1 MSVSATTSL
10 QVVATPIGNLQDL
23 SPRGAEALRL
33 AAIVFAED
41 TRVARTLLA
50 HVGSH
55 ARLESLH
62 EHNERGAA
70 VRLIAALA
78 AGERVALVSDAGT
91 PLVSDP
97 GAGAVAAVAQAG
109 YRVEPIPGPSAVVTA
124 LSASGFVSVP
134 FAFFGFIARESA
146 ERTAQ
151 LASMRAFSGAL
162 VFFETKHRLAES
174 LAFCAERLGRDR
186 QALAAR
192 ELTKQFET
200 LYRGTLGELAE
211 LFARE
216 EVKGELTLVVA
227 PAAADE
233 AALEDADTVTAELAQ
248 DGRPLTARV
257 KELMLRT
264 GLGRKEAYARLS
276 RGA

>member
-1 MSVSATTSL
+1 MSGSL
-10 QVVATPIGNLQDL
+10 RVVATPIGNLQDL
-23 SPRGAEALRL
+23 SPRAAEALRE
-33 AAIVFAED
+33 ASIVFAED
-41 TRVARTLLA
+41 TRVTRMLLA

-62 EHNERGAA
+62 AHNERGAA
-70 VRLIAALA
+70 ERLLAALTEGA
-78 AGERVALVSDAGT
+78 QVALVSDAGT

-97 GAGAVAAVAQAG
+97 GADAVAAVAAAG
-109 YRVEPIPGPSAVVTA
+109 FVVEPIPGPSAVVTA

-134 FAFFGFIARESA
+134 FAFFGFIAREAA

-151 LASMRAFSGAL
+151 LASMRGFAGAL
-162 VFFETKHRLAES
+162 VFFETKHRVAETLA
-174 LAFCAERLGRDR
+174 LCAERLGRDR

-200 LYRGTLGELAE
+200 LYRGTLGELAQR
-211 LFARE
+211 FAQE

-227 PAAADE
+227 PAANAE
-233 AALEDADTVTAELAQ
+233 AALEDAEHDTAELAR

-257 KELMLRT
+257 IEQMLRT

-276 RGA
+276 RDTR

>member
-1 MSVSATTSL
+1 MSAL

-23 SPRGAEALRL
+23 SPRAAETLRL
-33 AAIVFAED
+33 AHIVFAED
-41 TRVARTLLA
+41 TRVTRTLLTF
-50 HVGSH
+50 VGSH

-70 VRLIAALA
+70 ERVIAALQ

-97 GAGAVAAVAQAG
+97 GAGAVAAVAAAG
-109 YRVEPIPGPSAVVTA
+109 FRVEPIPGPSAVVTA

-134 FAFFGFIARESA
+134 FAFFGFMGRESA

-151 LASMRAFSGAL
+151 LASMRAFGGAL
-162 VFFETKHRLAES
+162 VFFETKHRVAETLA
-174 LAFCAERLGRDR
+174 LCAERLGAER
-186 QALAAR
+186 QAMAAR
-192 ELTKQFET
+192 ELSKQFET
-200 LYRGTLGELAE
+200 LYRGTLGELAA

-216 EVKGELTLVVA
+216 EVKGELTLVVS
-227 PAAADE
+227 PAAAAE
-233 AALEDADTVTAELAQ
+233 AAVEDADAVTAELAE

-276 RGA
+276 RG